1 LGIVCAL
8 LSVDRTAAS
17 GVPIGGFLPLVG
29 IGLTDEFSDDLDI
42 FAMPSSSPGGTLL
55 GDGSPHYDIALVD
68 TGAAVSLLT
77 AQADADFNMDG
88 PYPGESDGF
97 RGTEEIQIGGATGIL
112 FATINDPVGL
122 YAGGLQGRV
131 GGGSFAM
138 NHSALEGQTNT
149 SMITIPAESDLPN
162 VLGLS
167 FASQYAT
174 HIRNDSPQIFP
185 LNGRTVRSP
194 SIEFL
199 PRGSGGQGI
208 VRRAP
213 LTLKPGESF
222 QTPPFWLFNIVD
234 LDLENPHENP
244 SQPTVIQ
251 GGLFMNVNVQNEGQQ
266 LNNTQFFFD
275 TGADVTVVSQFN
287 ATLLGFDPVLDEPEF
302 TVAVIGSA
310 GILEDVPGFFA
321 DSFTIPAIGGNITLN
336 NVPIVVLD
344 VPDPSSP
351 SNIVPGIVGT
361 NLLAGRNIVIDPNPA
376 IGGGGAGPSLY
387 ISDPVTN
394 QKNWSATTASG
405 TWETAGNWSGAAV
418 PDTLSITNVR
428 HVSGGDQTAVIG
440 TNTTV
445 WELNVSGGAA
455 SEAMTVQVQDNVT
468 LTTFSGINI
477 EPGGAVELR
486 GGRLDTQYVEVL
498 GGELRGA
505 GAIVTG
511 SGPIPGQVENR
522 GGLVSPGSGIGTLSI
537 DGRFANGTDGTLEFE
552 LGGTMPGTQFDQ
564 LMVAGGAA
572 LGGTLAVSLADLGS
586 GPFAPSVGN
595 AFALITATEGVGG
608 EFDQLLLPGGFQ
620 WNVAYNATGVVL
632 SVIGLGLTGDYNGNG
647 TVDAADYVVWRSSMG
662 ATGSS
667 LPADGNGDQVVNH
680 DDYVVWWRNFGK
692 TASASGSANVN
703 LAGVPEPT
711 TFALGAL
718 IVAGGFVFFPRS
730 RKRLK

>member
-1 LGIVCAL
+1 VN
-8 LSVDRTAAS
+8 RTAAS

-29 IGLTDEFSDDLDI
+29 IGLTDEFNDDLDF
-42 FAMPSSSPGGTLL
+42 FAMPSASPGGMLL
-55 GDGSPHYDIALVD
+55 GNGSPHYDIALVD

-122 YAGGLQGRV
+122 YAGGLQGRAA
-131 GGGSFAM
+131 GGSFAM

-149 SMITIPAESDLPN
+149 SVITISAESDLPN
-162 VLGLS
+162 VIGLT

-174 HIRNDSPQIFP
+174 SIRNDAPQIFS

-199 PRGSGGQGI
+199 PRGSGGEGI

-222 QTPPFWLFNIVD
+222 QTPPFWFFNIAE
-234 LDLENPHENP
+234 LDIENPHENP

-251 GGLFMNVNVQNEGQQ
+251 GGLFMNVSVQNEGQQ

-310 GILEDVPGFFA
+310 GIVEDVPGFFA
-321 DSFTIPAIGGNITLN
+321 DSFTIPAIGGTITLN

-344 VPDPSSP
+344 VPDPSSS

-376 IGGGGAGPSLY
+376 LGGGGVGPSLY

-394 QKNWSATTASG
+394 QKNWSAATASG
-405 TWETAGNWSGAAV
+405 TWETAANWSGVAV

-428 HVSGGDQTAVIG
+428 HVSGGDQTAVLG

-445 WELNVSGGAA
+445 WELNVSGGSAG
-455 SEAMTVQVQDNVT
+455 EMMTVQVQNNVT

-505 GAIVTG
+505 GSIVTG
-511 SGPIPGQVENR
+511 SGPIPGQLENR
-522 GGLVSPGSGIGTLSI
+522 GGLVAPGNGIGTLSL

-552 LGGTMPGTQFDQ
+552 LGGTTPGTQYDQ
-564 LMVAGGAA
+564 LQVTGGAA
-572 LGGTLAVSLADLGS
+572 LGGTLAVSFADLG
-586 GPFAPSVGN
+586 GGTFAPSVGN
-595 AFALITATEGVGG
+595 SFMLITASERVGG

-620 WNVAYNATGVVL
+620 WNVAYNASGVVL
-632 SVIGLGLTGDYNGNG
+632 SVVGLGVTGDYNGNG
-647 TVDAADYVVWRSSMG
+647 TVDAADYVVWRNSVD
-662 ATGSS
+662 ATGSN

-680 DDYVVWWRNFGK
+680 DDYVVWRSNFGK
-692 TASASGSANVN
+692 TASGNAAAAVTPS
-703 LAGVPEPT
+703 GVPEPAGL
-711 TFALGAL
+711 ALGMLAAIGAVCL
-718 IVAGGFVFFPRS
+718 PLS
-730 RKRLK
+730 RKRLI

>member
-1 LGIVCAL
+1 VN
-8 LSVDRTAAS
+8 RTAAS

-29 IGLTDEFSDDLDI
+29 IGLTDEFNDDLDF
-42 FAMPSSSPGGTLL
+42 FAMPSASPGGMLL
-55 GDGSPHYDIALVD
+55 GNGSPHYDIALVD

-122 YAGGLQGRV
+122 YAGGLQGRAA
-131 GGGSFAM
+131 GGSFAM

-149 SMITIPAESDLPN
+149 SVITIPAESDLPN
-162 VLGLS
+162 VIGLT

-174 HIRNDSPQIFP
+174 SIRNDAPQIFS

-199 PRGSGGQGI
+199 PRGSGGEGI

-222 QTPPFWLFNIVD
+222 QTPPFWFFNIAE
-234 LDLENPHENP
+234 LDIENPHENP

-251 GGLFMNVNVQNEGQQ
+251 GGLFMNVSVQNEGQQ

-310 GILEDVPGFFA
+310 GIVEDVPGFFA
-321 DSFTIPAIGGNITLN
+321 DSFTIPAIGGTITLN

-344 VPDPSSP
+344 VPDPSSS

-376 IGGGGAGPSLY
+376 LGGGGVGPSLY

-394 QKNWSATTASG
+394 QKNWSAATASG
-405 TWETAGNWSGAAV
+405 TWETAANWSGVAV

-428 HVSGGDQTAVIG
+428 HVSGGDQTAVLG

-445 WELNVSGGAA
+445 WELNVSGGSAG
-455 SEAMTVQVQDNVT
+455 EMMTVQVQNNVT

-505 GAIVTG
+505 GSIVTG
-511 SGPIPGQVENR
+511 SGPIPGQLENR
-522 GGLVSPGSGIGTLSI
+522 GGLVAPGNGIGTLSL

-552 LGGTMPGTQFDQ
+552 LGGTTPGTQYDQ
-564 LMVAGGAA
+564 LQVTGGAA
-572 LGGTLAVSLADLGS
+572 LGGTLAVSFADLG
-586 GPFAPSVGN
+586 GGTFAPSVGN
-595 AFALITATEGVGG
+595 SFMLITASEGVGG

-620 WNVAYNATGVVL
+620 WNVAYNASGVVL
-632 SVIGLGLTGDYNGNG
+632 SVVGLGVTGDYNGNG
-647 TVDAADYVVWRSSMG
+647 TVDAADYVVWRNSVD
-662 ATGSS
+662 ATGSN

-680 DDYVVWWRNFGK
+680 DDYVVWRSNFGK
-692 TASASGSANVN
+692 TASGNAAAAVTPS
-703 LAGVPEPT
+703 GVPEPAGL
-711 TFALGAL
+711 ALGMLAAIGAVCL
-718 IVAGGFVFFPRS
+718 PLS
-730 RKRLK
+730 RKRLI